1 MNLRLAAKVESAY
14 SSPPWWYDLRGFLIL
29 KSSYRG
35 SLCSQIAFFERNLR
49 ERHLEVAIGS
59 GTLYSMVQT
68 WHRWKG
74 RPVPQVVGVDYSEKM
89 LGGARHRFRHQPE
102 MELLQ
107 CDVTDLPFPDAVFD
121 SVNVANA
128 FHCFA
133 DADAALGNICRV
145 LASSGTLAINVLLY
159 PRGWQPFRWLSER
172 VNRWGIRKGILHT
185 PYREEDVRERLLAR
199 GLTITHERVAGN
211 CYFVVAQKSQ

>member
-1 MNLRLAAKVESAY
+1 MDLQLTAKVESAY

-35 SLCSQIAFFERNLR
+35 SLLEQVAFFERNLR

-59 GTLYSMVQT
+59 GTLFSMVRT

-74 RPVPQVVGVDYSEKM
+74 RPLPQVVGVDYSEKM
-89 LGGARHRFRHQPE
+89 LGGARQRFRAQPE
-102 MELLQ
+102 IELLQ
-107 CDVTDLPFPDAVFD
+107 GDVTDLSFDDVTFD
-121 SVNVANA
+121 SINVANA

-133 DADAALGNICRV
+133 DADAALESMARV
-145 LASSGTLAINVLLY
+145 LSPGGTLAMNVLLY

-185 PYREEDVRERLLAR
+185 PYREEDVRGRLLAC
-199 GLTITHERVAGN
+199 GLTIDSERVTGN
-211 CYFVVAQKSQ
+211 CYFVVARKP